1 MADVPRFREGV
12 ILRFTLARIADLFN
26 ACEQLPEPERRAA
39 YDEIKRRID
48 EIRLIKTDPSG
59 VTQNFAER
67 CRDLADLAPNDKIQ
81 NILLMIAQVCETDR
95 AADV

>member
-26 ACEQLPEPERRAA
+26 ACDQLSEPEKQAA
-39 YDEIKRRID
+39 HD
-48 EIRLIKTDPSG
+48 EIRRRLKDIHYG
-59 VTQNFAER
+59 ATQDFAAR
-67 CRDLADLAPNDKIQ
+67 CRELSALAPNRKIQ

-95 AADV
+95 AADVS